1 VKKENI
7 GVLISGGTHRAP
19 LDSEYPKILGS
30 EIWPKH
36 REKIAVHSCTENLV
50 TIGDLDG
57 MPVEIDRVAFE
68 SEILIPLSDLDYHY
82 FAGVAGGPKQIC
94 PGICGEKVIT
104 DEHLRMF
111 GELGFADNVDTGVVD
126 GNPVFSRKIE
136 IVRLI
141 LQRLSEKGTLVY
153 SILSVVQPEGRLVQ
167 ISGGDIFETHKQDR
181 LILDKVIGW
190 VRAVDGVD
198 FTIHKGETFGLVGE
212 SGCGKTTTSKLIL
225 LLEKPTAGTVLF
237 EGKDIFSL
245 NGDGLQEYRRSVQ
258 AIFQDP
264 TSSLNPRMRV
274 ADIVSEPIVAQ
285 ARQPKN
291 EVRQRLEE
299 AIQDVGLSLR
309 NLSLY
314 PHEFSG
320 GQRQRIAIARA
331 LAPRPKCI
339 ILDEP
344 VSALDVSIRAQIL
357 NLLRELQDRFGFSYL
372 MISHDLAAVKYMS
385 TRIGVMYVGKLV
397 EIAGSKELYSKPLHP
412 YTQAL
417 LSAAL
422 PHHPDA
428 QRKEIVLPGEVP
440 SPLDPPPGCRFH
452 RRCDYA
458 KPLCSQ
464 AEPGLTE
471 ATPDHRVAC
480 YLHG

>member
-1 VKKENI
+1 MQGRSEAGK
-7 GVLISGGTHRAP
+7 LI
-19 LDSEYPKILGS
+19 
-30 EIWPKH
+30 
-36 REKIAVHSCTENLV
+36 
-50 TIGDLDG
+50 
-57 MPVEIDRVAFE
+57 
-68 SEILIPLSDLDYHY
+68 
-82 FAGVAGGPKQIC
+82 
-94 PGICGEKVIT
+94 
-104 DEHLRMF
+104 
-111 GELGFADNVDTGVVD
+111 
-126 GNPVFSRKIE
+126 
-136 IVRLI
+136 
-141 LQRLSEKGTLVY
+141 
-153 SILSVVQPEGRLVQ
+153 
-167 ISGGDIFETHKQDR
+167 ETHGLKKHFPVTKG

-190 VRAVDGVD
+190 IRAVDGID
-198 FTIHKGETFGLVGE
+198 FTIYKGETFGLVGE

-237 EGKDIFSL
+237 EGTDIFSL

-291 EVRQRLEE
+291 EVRQRVEE
-299 AIQDVGLSLR
+299 AIRDVGLSLR
-309 NLSLY
+309 SLSLY

-331 LAPRPKCI
+331 LALRPKCI

-357 NLLRELQDRFGFSYL
+357 NLLRELQDKFGFSYL

-397 EIAGSKELYSKPLHP
+397 EIAESKELYSKPLHP
-412 YTQAL
+412 YTQGL

-428 QRKEIVLPGEVP
+428 QRKEIVLTGEVP

-452 RRCDYA
+452 RRCQYA
-458 KPLCSQ
+458 KPLCSET
-464 AEPGLTE
+464 EPSLIE
-471 ATPDHRVAC
+471 VAPKHEVAC
-480 YLHG
+480 YLHQ